1 MRFERLL
8 VITGGS
14 THGMLLEWGN
24 GQHMMRV
31 AVERGPFDWIVGSDL
46 AYDTVIPPNPHLF
59 PRLILA

>member
-1 MRFERLL
+1 
-8 VITGGS
+8 
-14 THGMLLEWGN
+14 MLLEWGN